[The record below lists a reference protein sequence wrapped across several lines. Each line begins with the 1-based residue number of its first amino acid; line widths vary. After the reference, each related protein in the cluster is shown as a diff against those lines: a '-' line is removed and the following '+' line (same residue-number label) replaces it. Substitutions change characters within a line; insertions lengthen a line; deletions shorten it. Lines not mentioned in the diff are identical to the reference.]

1 MNFKHIS
8 KTVYKVHDFL
18 SWQKSGSL
26 VLSPSFQRR
35 SVWSPS
41 AKSYLIDT
49 VVKGL
54 PIPIL
59 FVRERT
65 DLESLE
71 PKREVVDGQQRLR
84 TLLSYINPNALK
96 DYNEAADFFKIKKS
110 HNKELGNK
118 TFDQLNNTLQQRI
131 LNYEFSVHVLPS
143 ETEDSEVLQI
153 FARMNSTGVK
163 LNNQEL
169 RNAEYFGDFKSTMYE
184 LAYQNL
190 DKWRKWKVFSESDI
204 ARMSE
209 VEEVSDLV
217 YTMINGLK
225 GKSQP
230 ALNKIYKDYDE
241 FFPYSKEVS
250 KRFNHIMEK
259 IDETAGS
266 FLPMS
271 AFSRVALFNS
281 LFVFYYDLCFDLDS
295 SLDKINPRTIDSS
308 ILNTIRVAS
317 SRIESGNLSEELL
330 KVLRGGTGNL
340 ESRRERLVF
349 IQEIHNAQR
358 S

>member
-1 MNFKHIS
+1 MNYKHIS

-49 VVKGL
+49 VVRGL
-54 PIPIL
+54 PVPIL

-71 PKREVVDGQQRLR
+71 PKREVIDGQQRLR
-84 TLLSYINPNALK
+84 TLISYVQKETLR
-96 DYNEAADFFKIKKS
+96 DYNESTDSFKIKKS

-118 TFDQLNNTLQQRI
+118 SFDQLNSTLQQRI
-131 LNYEFSVHVLPS
+131 LNYEFSVHVLPA

-163 LNNQEL
+163 LNPQEL
-169 RNAEYFGDFKSTMYE
+169 RNAEYFGDFKSSMYT

-190 DKWRKWKVFSESDI
+190 ERWRKWNVFNENDI

-217 YTMINGLK
+217 NIMLKGLK

-230 ALNKIYKDYDE
+230 ALNKIYKEYDE
-241 FFPYSKEVS
+241 DFADSKEIA
-250 KRFNHIMEK
+250 KRFNHVMDK

-266 FLPMS
+266 YISSS
-271 AFSRVALFNS
+271 AFTRTALFNS
-281 LFVFYYDLCFDLDS
+281 LFIFYYDLIYSLDS
-295 SLDKINPRTIDSS
+295 SLVRATPNPIDSS
-308 ILNTIRVAS
+308 ILETVRTVS
-317 SRIESGNLSEELL
+317 VRIESSQLPEELS

-340 ESRRERLVF
+340 ESRRERLNF
-349 IQEIHNAQR
+349 IQELHNA
-358 S
+358 

>member
-35 SVWSPS
+35 AVWSPS

-49 VVKGL
+49 VVRGL
-54 PIPIL
+54 PVPIL
-59 FVRERT
+59 FIRERT

-71 PKREVVDGQQRLR
+71 PKREVIDGQQRLR
-84 TLLSYINPNALK
+84 TLISYVQREALK
-96 DYNEAADFFKIKKS
+96 DYSETTDSFRIKKS
-110 HNKELGNK
+110 HNKDLGNK
-118 TFDQLNNTLQQRI
+118 SFDQLNSTLQQRI
-131 LNYEFSVHVLPS
+131 LNYEFSVHVLPA

-163 LNNQEL
+163 LNPQEL
-169 RNAEYFGDFKSTMYE
+169 RNAEYFGDFKSSMYN

-190 DKWRKWKVFSESDI
+190 EKWRKWKVFSENDI

-209 VEEVSDLV
+209 VEVVSDLV
-217 YTMINGLK
+217 HIMLNGLK

-230 ALNKIYKDYDE
+230 ALNKIYKQYDE
-241 FFPYSKEVS
+241 EFEHYKEVA
-250 KRFNHIMEK
+250 KRFNHVMDK
-259 IDETAGS
+259 IDETAGTY
-266 FLPMS
+266 LPTS
-271 AFSRVALFNS
+271 AFTRTALFNS
-281 LFVFYYDLCFDLDS
+281 LFIFYYDLLFGLNS
-295 SLDKINPRTIDSS
+295 PLEKAIPNSLDAS
-308 ILNTIRVAS
+308 ILETVRAVS
-317 SRIESGNLSEELL
+317 VRIESSQLPEDLA

-340 ESRRERLVF
+340 ESRRERLNF
-349 IQEIHNAQR
+349 IQEIHNAK
-358 S
+358 

>member
-49 VVKGL
+49 VVRGL
-54 PIPIL
+54 PVPIL
-59 FVRERT
+59 FIRERT

-71 PKREVVDGQQRLR
+71 PKREVIDGQQRLR
-84 TLLSYINPNALK
+84 TLISYVQKEALK
-96 DYNEAADFFKIKKS
+96 DYNETTDSFKIKKS

-118 TFDQLNNTLQQRI
+118 SFDQLNSTLQQRI
-131 LNYEFSVHVLPS
+131 LNYEFSVHVLPA

-163 LNNQEL
+163 LNPQEL
-169 RNAEYFGDFKSTMYE
+169 RNAEYFGDFKSSMYN

-190 DKWRKWKVFSESDI
+190 ERWRKWKVFSENDI

-217 YTMINGLK
+217 HIMLNGLK

-230 ALNKIYKDYDE
+230 AINKLYKEYDE
-241 FFPYSKEVS
+241 EFAHYKEVA
-250 KRFNHIMEK
+250 KRFNHVMDK

-266 FLPMS
+266 YIPTS
-271 AFSRVALFNS
+271 AFTRTALFNS
-281 LFVFYYDLCFDLDS
+281 LFIFYYDLLFGLNS
-295 SLDKINPRTIDSS
+295 SLDRATPNSIDSS
-308 ILNTIRVAS
+308 ILETVRAVSA
-317 SRIESGNLSEELL
+317 RIESSQLPEELA

-340 ESRRERLVF
+340 ESRRERLNF
-349 IQEIHNAQR
+349 IQEIHNAK
-358 S
+358 

>member
-49 VVKGL
+49 VVRGL
-54 PIPIL
+54 PVPIL
-59 FVRERT
+59 FIRERT

-71 PKREVVDGQQRLR
+71 PKREVIDGQQRLR
-84 TLLSYINPNALK
+84 TLISYVQSEVLK
-96 DYNEAADFFKIKKS
+96 DYNKTTDYFKIKKS
-110 HNKELGNK
+110 HNKEIGNK
-118 TFDQLNNTLQQRI
+118 KFEQLNSTLQQRI
-131 LNYEFSVHVLPS
+131 LNYEFSVHVLPA

-163 LNNQEL
+163 LNPQEL
-169 RNAEYFGDFKSTMYE
+169 RNAEYFGDFKSSMYN

-190 DKWRKWKVFSESDI
+190 ERWRKWKVFNENDI

-217 YTMINGLK
+217 NIMLNGLK

-230 ALNKIYKDYDE
+230 AINKIYKQYDE
-241 FFPYSKEVS
+241 EFPLYKEVV
-250 KRFNHIMEK
+250 KRFNHVMDR

-266 FLPMS
+266 FIPTS
-271 AFSRVALFNS
+271 AFTRTALFNS
-281 LFVFYYDLCFDLDS
+281 LFIFYYDLLYGLDS
-295 SLDKINPRTIDSS
+295 SLVRATPETIDSS
-308 ILNTIRVAS
+308 ILETLRTVSAD
-317 SRIESGNLSEELL
+317 IESTKLPEDLA

-340 ESRRERLVF
+340 ESRRERLKY
-349 IQEIHNAQR
+349 IQAVHNA
-358 S
+358 

>member
-35 SVWSPS
+35 AVWNPS

-59 FVRERT
+59 FIRERT
-65 DLESLE
+65 NLESLE
-71 PKREVVDGQQRLR
+71 PKREVIDGQQRLR
-84 TLLSYINPNALK
+84 TLISYINPDLLI
-96 DYNEAADFFKIKKS
+96 DFNESTDFFKVKKS

-118 TFDQLNNTLQQRI
+118 TFDDLNSTFQQRI
-131 LNYEFSVHVLPS
+131 LNYEFSVHILPS

-169 RNAEYFGDFKSTMYE
+169 RNAEYFGYFKSKMYE
-184 LAYQNL
+184 LAYKNL

-204 ARMSE
+204 ARMTE

-217 YTMINGLK
+217 STIINGLK
-225 GKSQP
+225 GKSQ
-230 ALNKIYKDYDE
+230 AGLNNIYKE
-241 FFPYSKEVS
+241 FDSEFAAAKEVER
-250 KRFNHIMEK
+250 RFSVVMEK
-259 IDETAGS
+259 IDETVGAYIPDS
-266 FLPMS
+266 V
-271 AFSRVALFNS
+271 FSRSALFNT
-281 LFVFYYDLCFDLDS
+281 LFVFYYDLIFCLGS
-295 SLDKINPRTIDSS
+295 SLEKSSPKTVGSS
-308 ILNTIRVAS
+308 ILETVRKAS
-317 SRIESGNLSEELL
+317 IKIESGKLSEELL

-340 ESRRERLVF
+340 ESRIQRLKF
-349 IQEIHNAQR
+349 MKEIHNA
-358 S
+358 

>member
-49 VVKGL
+49 VVRGL
-54 PIPIL
+54 PVPIL

-71 PKREVVDGQQRLR
+71 PKREVIDGQQRLR
-84 TLLSYINPNALK
+84 TLISYVQKEILK
-96 DYNEAADFFKIKKS
+96 DYNESTDSFKIKKS

-118 TFDQLNNTLQQRI
+118 SFDQLNSTLQQRI
-131 LNYEFSVHVLPS
+131 LNYEFSVHVLPA

-163 LNNQEL
+163 LNPQEL
-169 RNAEYFGDFKSTMYE
+169 RNAEYFGDFKSSMYT

-190 DKWRKWKVFSESDI
+190 ERWRKWNVFNENDI

-217 YTMINGLK
+217 NIMLKGLK

-230 ALNKIYKDYDE
+230 ALNKIYKEYDE
-241 FFPYSKEVS
+241 DFPHSKEIS
-250 KRFNHIMEK
+250 KRFNHVMDK
-259 IDETAGS
+259 IDETVGAYIPS
-266 FLPMS
+266 S
-271 AFSRVALFNS
+271 AFTRTALFNS
-281 LFVFYYDLCFDLDS
+281 LFIFYYDLIYGLDS
-295 SLDKINPRTIDSS
+295 SLERAAPNPIDSS
-308 ILNTIRVAS
+308 IIETVRAVS
-317 SRIESGNLSEELL
+317 VRIESSQLPEELS

-340 ESRRERLVF
+340 ESRRERLNF
-349 IQEIHNAQR
+349 IQELHNA
-358 S
+358 